1 MYLFILFTL
10 ELDIWAGLWATE
22 VVTCLY
28 LQHQEAET
36 RRQRDHDQEK
46 TRIKDS

>member
-10 ELDIWAGLWATE
+10 ELDIWAGLYFATE
-22 VVTCLY
+22 VLTCLY

-36 RRQRDHDQEK
+36 RRQAA
-46 TRIKDS
+46 